1 MCMTWVRAFFTA
13 TTAAPAPAAA
23 PAATAFEEAAFA
35 PRLAVRYHRGS
46 ESCTAYCISSVGG
59 GLGFVA

>member
-35 PRLAVRYHRGS
+35 PRLAVRYHRG
-46 ESCTAYCISSVGG
+46 E
-59 GLGFVA
+59 